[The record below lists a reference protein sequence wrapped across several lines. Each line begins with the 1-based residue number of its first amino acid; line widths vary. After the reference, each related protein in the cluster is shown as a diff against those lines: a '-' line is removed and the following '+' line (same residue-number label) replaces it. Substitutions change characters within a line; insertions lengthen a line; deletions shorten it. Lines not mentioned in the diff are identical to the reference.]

1 MSERCSTA
9 SRARGEPLWATA
21 STVESFLLI
30 EEPGPWGPQ
39 VLHSRRL
46 PDAVRA
52 AMSDWQRRLGIRT
65 LLIRR
70 PGRAVAGTSRIFVAN
85 TRHGWVQ
92 VTDLEDLEGVAA
104 LDLTGIRGSDGVGLQ
119 PHHGPVLLVCT
130 HGRHDP
136 CCAERGRPLAA
147 ALAARWPELVWEA
160 SHVGGDRFA
169 GNLVVLP
176 RGDYFGGLDAGDGPG
191 VVDHYL
197 AGGLDPEFHRGR
209 SSQSWVVQAAVH
221 TARVHAGAFGF
232 EDVVVHG
239 VSGEDSESRVGLL
252 VRGRPIEALVRVS
265 VDEAAHLTC
274 HADTL
279 TRPPTYDVTLEEP
292 RHGSWIDSRAGT
304 T

>member
-1 MSERCSTA
+1 MTERCSTA
-9 SRARGEPLWATA
+9 SRARAEPLWATA

-30 EEPGPWGPQ
+30 EEPGPWGPH
-39 VLHSRRL
+39 VLRSLRL

-70 PGRAVAGTSRIFVAN
+70 PGRAVPGASRVFVAN
-85 TRHGWVQ
+85 TRHSWVQ
-92 VTDLEDLEGVAA
+92 VTDLKDLAGVAA
-104 LDLTGIRGSDGVGLQ
+104 LDLTGIRGNSGVGLQ
-119 PHHGPVLLVCT
+119 PHHEPVLLVCT

-147 ALAARWPELVWEA
+147 ALARTWPDLVWEA

-176 RGDYFGGLDAGDGPG
+176 RGDYFGGLDPGNGPG
-191 VVDHYL
+191 VVDQYL

-221 TARVHAGAFGF
+221 AARLHAGAFGF
-232 EDVVVHG
+232 EDVAVRG
-239 VSGEDSESRVGLL
+239 VSGEDWERRVGLL
-252 VRGRPIEALVRVS
+252 VRGRSIDALVRVS
-265 VDEAAHLTC
+265 AGEVARLTC
-274 HADTL
+274 HADNL
-279 TRPPTYDVTLEEP
+279 ARPPTYDVTLEEP
-292 RHGSWIDSRAGT
+292 RRGS
-304 T
+304 

>member
-1 MSERCSTA
+1 VTERCSTA
-9 SRARGEPLWATA
+9 SRARAEPLWATA

-30 EEPGPWGPQ
+30 EEPGPWGPH
-39 VLHSRRL
+39 VLRSLRL

-70 PGRAVAGTSRIFVAN
+70 PGRAVPGASRVFVAN
-85 TRHGWVQ
+85 TRHSWVQ
-92 VTDLEDLEGVAA
+92 VTDLKDLAGVAA
-104 LDLTGIRGSDGVGLQ
+104 LDLTGIRGNSGVGLQ
-119 PHHGPVLLVCT
+119 PHHEPVLLVCT

-147 ALAARWPELVWEA
+147 ALARTWPDLVWEA

-176 RGDYFGGLDAGDGPG
+176 RGDYFGGLDPGNGPG
-191 VVDHYL
+191 VVDQYL

-221 TARVHAGAFGF
+221 PTHDDVARSAKSAVCQA
-232 EDVVVHG
+232 
-239 VSGEDSESRVGLL
+239 
-252 VRGRPIEALVRVS
+252 
-265 VDEAAHLTC
+265 
-274 HADTL
+274 
-279 TRPPTYDVTLEEP
+279 
-292 RHGSWIDSRAGT
+292 
-304 T
+304 